1 VDIEWPAAGPA
12 LTWIG
17 RVVEDSDGPPGLE
30 LAGRTG
36 ELSGYEH
43 SP

>member
-1 VDIEWPAAGPA
+1 VDIEWPAAGAA

-17 RVVEDSDGPPGLE
+17 RVVEDSAGPPGLE
-30 LAGRTG
+30 LAGSTG